1 MLSFFICSYNKST
14 MKPIVIIL
22 LAIFGIYCVM
32 HLVFCFL
39 EKEKLRKWT
48 KPFCMVLLGIAAL
61 VAAPAH
67 PLIYIGAFLGAIGDV
82 LLINKSNLKF
92 FLAGTAV
99 FITGHILYYIQIILL
114 FNSIGITVPWWIFLI
129 VFGTLVVLT
138 FALYP
143 LDKKLAGIATL
154 AGNFYM
160 PFLVVLLA
168 TGIFFAVFSNKAGLN
183 IWPGIIFALGYFFFF
198 ISDSTLVYTTYV
210 KDIKRRDFPIMI
222 TYLLGEFG
230 IVFALLLAII

>member
-1 MLSFFICSYNKST
+1 

-22 LAIFGIYCVM
+22 LAIFGAWSIM
-32 HLVFCFL
+32 HLVFCFI
-39 EKEKLRKWT
+39 ENEKLRKIT
-48 KPFCMVLLGIAAL
+48 KPICLLLLGIAAA
-61 VAAPAH
+61 VAAPKY

-82 LLINKSNLKF
+82 LLINKSKLTF

-99 FITGHILYYIQIILL
+99 FICGHGCYFAQIMMHLSTYGG
-114 FNSIGITVPWWIFLI
+114 FVFPWWAYLI
-129 VFGTLVVLT
+129 VFGTLLVLT

-143 LDKKLAGIATL
+143 FDKKLAGIATL

-160 PFLVVLLA
+160 PFLVVLIASGVFLA
-168 TGIFFAVFSNKAGLN
+168 IKMNQAGNNPLAGILIS
-183 IWPGIIFALGYFFFF
+183 IGYLMF
-198 ISDSTLVYTTYV
+198 ITSDATLIYTTFV

-230 IVFALLLAII
+230 IVFGLLSVIIL